1 MHVLF
6 IGGTGIISTAC
17 TRLAAERG
25 IQVTLLNR
33 GRRAAPPASGVNT
46 IAVDIEDAAAVSQ
59 TLAGASFDA
68 VVDWIAFTPAHIER
82 DLALFR
88 GRTAQYIFISSA
100 SAYQK
105 PATHYPITESTPLA
119 NPYWDYSQKK
129 IACEERLLL
138 AYREEGF
145 PVTIVRPSLTYG
157 ETQITLAINSWAKS
171 YTVVDRMRRGK
182 KVIVPGDGS
191 SLWVITHNTDF
202 AKGLVGL
209 LAREQAIGHAFHITG
224 DEVMAWDQWYRL
236 TAEAAGAEPQLL
248 HIPSDFLAACV
259 PEMRGGLLGDK
270 AVSAFFDNTK
280 IKRFVPDYCA
290 TVPFTQGIRQT
301 MAWFDADSSR
311 REIDGEANARWDRL
325 IDAYELGTEEA
336 VRRFPRA
343 GGTSMNQPRELLP
356 RSPPTPRARRS
367 PNGPSLSSPN
377 RATAPKPSKAMKP
390 ASAAFSTAKLSTAGR
405 EIRNTGAPPMDS

>member
-25 IQVTLLNR
+25 IQITLLNR
-33 GRRAAPPASGVNT
+33 GRRATAPTAGVST
-46 IAVDIEDAAAVSQ
+46 VAVDIEDAAAVSQ
-59 TLAGASFDA
+59 ALAGASFDA
-68 VVDWIAFTPAHIER
+68 VVDWIAFEPAHIER
-82 DLALFR
+82 DIALFR
-88 GRTAQYIFISSA
+88 GRTRQYIFISSA

-129 IACEERLLL
+129 IACEERLLR

-145 PVTIVRPSLTYG
+145 PATIVRPSLTYG
-157 ETQITLAINSWAKS
+157 ETQITLAVNSWAKS

-236 TAEAAGAEPQLL
+236 TAEAAGVEPQLL

-301 MAWFDADSSR
+301 LAWFDADPAR
-311 REIDGEANARWDRL
+311 REIDDEANKRWDGL
-325 IDAYELGTEEA
+325 IEAYERGTEEA
-336 VRRFPRA
+336 VRRFRA
-343 GGTSMNQPRELLP
+343 PEV
-356 RSPPTPRARRS
+356 RA
-367 PNGPSLSSPN
+367 
-377 RATAPKPSKAMKP
+377 
-390 ASAAFSTAKLSTAGR
+390 
-405 EIRNTGAPPMDS
+405 